1 MKKIILPLLL
11 ILTVGMLAA
20 VESEPSEVV
29 GFVKYDI
36 AEGNSMIAIPMT
48 TTYTMAGD
56 LGTAI
61 GATTVSYWDNN
72 SQAFVAAEYIDWL
85 GDWDNNFPIASG
97 SVLMVNAPSATTFYS
112 IGDLPETNPTFNLVV
127 GNNMI
132 MIPLNRSDLNM
143 AGLVGN
149 ITNSQTVSYW
159 NNTAQAFVASEYI
172 DWMDDWDN
180 NFPTSI
186 GDPLMVNANSVG
198 VFPSI
203 SKKSTNFLNS
213 RKDTGK

>member
-1 MKKIILPLLL
+1 MKKFILPLLL

-29 GFVKYDI
+29 GYVKYDV

-61 GATTVSYWDNN
+61 GATTVSYWDNTA
-72 SQAFVAAEYIDWL
+72 QMFFAAEYIDWL
-85 GDWDNNFPIASG
+85 GDWDNNFPITNG
-97 SVLMVNAPSATTFYS
+97 SVLMVYTSSATNFYS
-112 IGDLPETNPTFNLVV
+112 IGNLPATTPTYNLVV
-127 GNNMI
+127 GYNTI

-149 ITNSQTVSYW
+149 ATNSTTVSYW
-159 NNTAQAFVASEYI
+159 NSTFQGFVAANYI

-186 GDPLMVNANSVG
+186 GDPLMVNSNSAGIFPGMKDSNNILKNVG
-198 VFPSI
+198 NT
-203 SKKSTNFLNS
+203 KK
-213 RKDTGK
+213 

>member
-1 MKKIILPLLL
+1 MKKFILPLLL

-29 GFVKYDI
+29 GYVKYDV
-36 AEGNSMIAIPMT
+36 AEGNSMLAIPMT

-56 LGTAI
+56 LGTAL
-61 GATTVSYWDNN
+61 GATTVSYWNN
-72 SQAFVAAEYIDWL
+72 TFQGFVAANYIDWMD
-85 GDWDNNFPIASG
+85 DWDNNFPITSG
-97 SVLMVNAPSATTFYS
+97 SVLMVNAPTATTFYS
-112 IGDLPETNPTFNLVV
+112 IGNLPATTPTYNLVV
-127 GNNMI
+127 GYNTI

-149 ITNSQTVSYW
+149 ATNSTTVSYW
-159 NNTAQAFVASEYI
+159 NSTFQGFVAANYI

-186 GDPLMVNANSVG
+186 GDPLMVNSNSAGIFPGMKDSNNILKNVG
-198 VFPSI
+198 NT
-203 SKKSTNFLNS
+203 KK
-213 RKDTGK
+213 

>member
-1 MKKIILPLLL
+1 MKKFILPLLL

-20 VESEPSEVV
+20 VESEPSAIV
-29 GFVKYDI
+29 GYVKYDI

-61 GATTVSYWDNN
+61 GATTVSYWDNTL
-72 SQAFVAAEYIDWL
+72 QMFVSAMYIDWL
-85 GDWDNNFPIASG
+85 GDWDNNFPIANG
-97 SVLMVNAPSATTFYS
+97 SVLMVNAPSATSFYS
-112 IGDLPETNPTFNLVV
+112 IGNLPNTNPTYNLAV
-127 GNNMI
+127 GNNTI

-149 ITNSQTVSYW
+149 TTNATTVSYW
-159 NNTAQAFVASEYI
+159 DNILQMFVSSMYI
-172 DWMDDWDN
+172 DWLGDWDN

-186 GDPLMVNANSVG
+186 CDPLMVN
-198 VFPSI
+198 SI
-203 SKKSTNFLNS
+203 SSGTFPGVAKSINTILNNS
-213 RKDTGK
+213 NIRK